1 MSAFVIFLLILLG
14 FIIGG
19 LFTSWKFKD
28 DDDTTVRSWEKWNED
43 GYREKYSKKLDENID
58 LLFENKRLKEEISQ
72 LKKELNEKKD
82 KTINEKR
89 AEYALPPIS
98 FLKDILENEDN
109 VNHPNHYQGDIETI
123 DYIKDKLTDEEF
135 RGFVKGN
142 VLKYVSRE
150 GLKNGD
156 EDLKKSDWYLNKLI
170 EVLE

>member
-1 MSAFVIFLLILLG
+1 MSAFDVVLLILSG
-14 FIIGG
+14 SVVGG
-19 LFTSWKFKD
+19 IFVFWLFKD
-28 DDDTTVRSWEKWNED
+28 DDESWEKWNED
-43 GYREKYSKKLDENID
+43 GYREKYSKELDENID
-58 LLFENKRLKEEISQ
+58 LLFENGELKERISH
-72 LKKELNEKKD
+72 LKKELNEKED

-89 AEYALPPIS
+89 AEYALPPTS

-142 VLKYVSRE
+142 VLKYISRE
-150 GLKNGD
+150 RLKNGD

-170 EVLE
+170 EELEK

>member
-1 MSAFVIFLLILLG
+1 MNVEFPC
-14 FIIGG
+14 
-19 LFTSWKFKD
+19 
-28 DDDTTVRSWEKWNED
+28 NESV
-43 GYREKYSKKLDENID
+43 EHLNIND
-58 LLFENKRLKEEISQ
+58 
-72 LKKELNEKKD
+72 
-82 KTINEKR
+82 
-89 AEYALPPIS
+89 P
-98 FLKDILENEDN
+98 KDIKSLDDN
-109 VNHPNHYQGDIETI
+109 VNHPDHYTQGYIETI

>member
-19 LFTSWKFKD
+19 LFVSWVFKD
-28 DDDTTVRSWEKWNED
+28 DDDTTVRTW
-43 GYREKYSKKLDENID
+43 KKDDYEEEYYEQLDENTKLLWENID
-58 LLFENKRLKEEISQ
+58 LRNQISKYKEEERKRLKNGKYLLSRDESYR
-72 LKKELNEKKD
+72 LMSN
-82 KTINEKR
+82 
-89 AEYALPPIS
+89 
-98 FLKDILENEDN
+98 N
-109 VNHPNHYQGDIETI
+109 VNHPNHYTQGDIETI

-135 RGFVKGN
+135 RGFIKGN